1 MSRSRGRRHVL
12 VLFLPLV
19 VAAAVAVAVVTRGG
33 GVLAARTTADSAGGA
48 TTPAGGAGFAPY
60 VDTSLY
66 PPFNLVTTAERTGV
80 KQFNLAFVVSGGSGG
95 CTPEWGGVTA
105 IGSDPV
111 ASQIGALRAIGGDVR
126 ISFGGEAGSELALTC
141 TSVSQL
147 AAAYQQVISA
157 YGVSKIDFDIE
168 GAAIEN
174 AAANTRR
181 DQAIAALQAA
191 DPGLQMSF
199 TLPVL
204 PSGLTADGVA
214 VLTGAV
220 QAGVQIA
227 AVNVMAMDYGDGAAP
242 SPSGQLGTFA
252 IDAATATD
260 AQVAS
265 VARDQRRRRLVQDRG
280 HPDDRRQRHQRR
292 DLHPGQRAA
301 ARRLRRHQAPR
312 LAVHVVGRPGPA
324 VPRRCASQRPAD
336 LQQHHPVPGRVH
348 DRTRR
353 LLSALTPAERTPA
366 MTCPAATMLAGS
378 PRPCCRAA
386 AGRAVHPRQ
395 RTYVGAPAG
404 RAPGG
409 RLRHRRD
416 GRR

>member
-181 DQAIAALQAA
+181 DHAIAALQAA
-191 DPGLQMSF
+191 DPGLQVSF

-265 VARDQRRRRLVQDRG
+265 ALGISDAAAWSKVAVTPMIGVNDTSDEIFTVANAQQLVTFAASKHLAWLSMWSAARDTEC
-280 HPDDRRQRHQRR
+280 
-292 DLHPGQRAA
+292 PGGAA
-301 ARRLRRHQAPR
+301 SYAQPTCSSIVQAPD
-312 LAVHVVGRPGPA
+312 AFMA
-324 VPRRCASQRPAD
+324 
-336 LQQHHPVPGRVH
+336 
-348 DRTRR
+348 
-353 LLSALTPAERTPA
+353 AL
-366 MTCPAATMLAGS
+366 
-378 PRPCCRAA
+378 
-386 AGRAVHPRQ
+386 
-395 RTYVGAPAG
+395 GAY
-404 RAPGG
+404 
-409 RLRHRRD
+409 
-416 GRR
+416 

>member
-33 GVLAARTTADSAGGA
+33 GVLAVRTTADSAGGA

-157 YGVSKIDFDIE
+157 YDVNKIDFDIE
-168 GAAIEN
+168 GAAID
-174 AAANTRR
+174 NT
-181 DQAIAALQAA
+181 AGEHPAG
-191 DPGLQMSF
+191 PGHR
-199 TLPVL
+199 
-204 PSGLTADGVA
+204 
-214 VLTGAV
+214 
-220 QAGVQIA
+220 
-227 AVNVMAMDYGDGAAP
+227 GAA
-242 SPSGQLGTFA
+242 GGRT
-252 IDAATATD
+252 
-260 AQVAS
+260 
-265 VARDQRRRRLVQDRG
+265 RG
-280 HPDDRRQRHQRR
+280 CRCRSRCRCC
-292 DLHPGQRAA
+292 
-301 ARRLRRHQAPR
+301 
-312 LAVHVVGRPGPA
+312 RPG
-324 VPRRCASQRPAD
+324 
-336 LQQHHPVPGRVH
+336 
-348 DRTRR
+348 
-353 LLSALTPAERTPA
+353 
-366 MTCPAATMLAGS
+366 
-378 PRPCCRAA
+378 
-386 AGRAVHPRQ
+386 
-395 RTYVGAPAG
+395 
-404 RAPGG
+404 
-409 RLRHRRD
+409 
-416 GRR
+416 